1 MCACKSTRI
10 FSLLWKSNRIVAV
23 DCVHTDFKRR
33 CSSTFFLFICCARDW
48 PWIMWPGPTQFNASS
63 ISFYSASALNTL
75 SPFDELPVKHK
86 RYHITAERVA
96 FQTIWNVHSN
106 YNKMVA
112 FICYR
117 VAVNRIPVAKRI
129 AFFKTFWSILFVF
142 VFLYLSIIKSS
153 YCNFAYTSQ
162 QTCPL
167 KSLQANV
174 QNQVMKS
181 ISFCSTPN
189 HFFFF
194 K

>member
-33 CSSTFFLFICCARDW
+33 CSSTFFLFICCARNW

-86 RYHITAERVA
+86 RYQITAERVA

-117 VAVNRIPVAKRI
+117 VAE
-129 AFFKTFWSILFVF
+129 AFCLF
-142 VFLYLSIIKSS
+142 S
-153 YCNFAYTSQ
+153 
-162 QTCPL
+162 
-167 KSLQANV
+167 
-174 QNQVMKS
+174 
-181 ISFCSTPN
+181 
-189 HFFFF
+189 FFFIWVSSNHHIAILHIPHSRRVHWNHCRRMC
-194 K
+194 KIR